1 MEDRFFSCESCGN
14 LVMMLI
20 ASGVTPVC
28 CGEEMTELVAKLA
41 DEGKEK
47 HVPVVNRI
55 SSSEMT
61 VAVGAT
67 LHPMVSNHLIEFVC
81 LQTTEGFAVR
91 HLKAGDD
98 PKVVFRFTGKPI
110 AVYAYCNVHGLW
122 RLNIKDLCD
131 NKTECSRIAMWF

>member
-1 MEDRFFSCESCGN
+1 MKSWIG
-14 LVMMLI
+14 
-20 ASGVTPVC
+20 A
-28 CGEEMTELVAKLA
+28 
-41 DEGKEK
+41 
-47 HVPVVNRI
+47 VVFAGICSLCACNDDDKYVYPDVQ
-55 SSSEMT
+55 T
-61 VAVGAT
+61 
-67 LHPMVSNHLIEFVC
+67 EFVC